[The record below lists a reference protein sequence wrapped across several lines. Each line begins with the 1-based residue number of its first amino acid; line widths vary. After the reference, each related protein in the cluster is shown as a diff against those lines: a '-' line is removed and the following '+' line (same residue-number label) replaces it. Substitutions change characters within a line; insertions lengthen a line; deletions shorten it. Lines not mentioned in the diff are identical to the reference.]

1 MSFQEFWHSEIE
13 VYYAYELAYI
23 EKLHETN
30 HLQGYY
36 NYLALQTIFS
46 NMFKKS
52 GEKEEEYPKEN
63 LYILYQKERENKTNE
78 NNKNSSFNNKQ
89 DKDSYIEKKFREQM
103 LMFY

>member
-1 MSFQEFWHSEIE
+1 MSIKEFWHSDLND
-13 VYYAYELAYI
+13 YYAYELAYT
-23 EKLHETN
+23 EKLHETT

-52 GEKEEEYPKEN
+52 GEKVEEYPKEN
-63 LYILYQKERENKTNE
+63 LYTIYQKSESKKTQQNNSNFGNSNEREE
-78 NNKNSSFNNKQ
+78 
-89 DKDSYIEKKFREQM
+89 YIEKEFRKKM